1 MNGHLT
7 LLLVEVNKLNVD
19 SETEAGHNYSLL
31 SCHRM
36 SKHKQTQKVWVEK
49 EENISPGCGSRT
61 CNVLETSGKR
71 DLSFIENINHLF
83 YHFEDQTIVI
93 RQHFMASNISILLE
107 SSANYFG

>member
-1 MNGHLT
+1 
-7 LLLVEVNKLNVD
+7 
-19 SETEAGHNYSLL
+19 
-31 SCHRM
+31 M

-71 DLSFIENINHLF
+71 DLSFIEYENDF
-83 YHFEDQTIVI
+83 FEDQTIVI

>member
-71 DLSFIENINHLF
+71 DLSFIIKNEN
-83 YHFEDQTIVI
+83 HF
-93 RQHFMASNISILLE
+93 FFIS
-107 SSANYFG
+107 

>member
-36 SKHKQTQKVWVEK
+36 SKHKQTHKVWVEK

-71 DLSFIENINHLF
+71 DLSFIEYENDF
-83 YHFEDQTIVI
+83 FEDQTIVI

>member
-71 DLSFIENINHLF
+71 DLSFIENENHLF